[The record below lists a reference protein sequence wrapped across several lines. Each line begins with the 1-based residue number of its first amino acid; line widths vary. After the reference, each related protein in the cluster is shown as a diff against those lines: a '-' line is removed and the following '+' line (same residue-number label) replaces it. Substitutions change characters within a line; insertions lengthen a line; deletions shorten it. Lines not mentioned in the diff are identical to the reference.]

1 MVRQGSPMWP
11 RAEGLRAFSFGDPGT
26 MRRRLTAL
34 ALAGTKVATAGLLK
48 QDYFDKDE
56 AIEEVGERQALLGDD
71 GQIAA
76 VIEIT
81 RVEIPRLPRRA
92 VGVCGRGRRG
102 LHFSRALARRAPVVL
117 RQTRH
122 RSRETQHAS
131 CASGSIS
138 LTHGRRP
145 DPHRP
150 RHASTERD
158 PSSRIVLVQRVSCPR
173 TRPTST

>member
-34 ALAGTKVATAGLLK
+34 ALAGTKVATAELLK

-56 AIEEVGERQALLGDD
+56 AIEKVGERQALLGDD

-81 RVEIPRLPRRA
+81 RMEIPRLPRRA
-92 VGVCGRGRRG
+92 VGVCGRGRRR
-102 LHFSRALARRAPVVL
+102 LHFSRALARRALVVL

-122 RSRETQHAS
+122 RSRRRNTVRVRLVPSRRHTDADLIPTGLDTPPPSVTQA
-131 CASGSIS
+131 A
-138 LTHGRRP
+138 
-145 DPHRP
+145 
-150 RHASTERD
+150 E
-158 PSSRIVLVQRVSCPR
+158 
-173 TRPTST
+173 